1 MDTPKGF
8 AEMLRNFLSFLPYFF
23 LLFLL
28 GALKGIIFCP
38 IVCLIMTVGNSA
50 VILGLWPAHV
60 FWTYYCVIKAKSIGP
75 TLKFICCTC
84 LPLPLILW
92 PVVAIPGS
100 ILAGLCYG
108 LFTPLVATFEA
119 VGVEHGNK
127 LVDCFLDGTWST
139 IEGSC
144 TVVRDFTD
152 MCFHSYFSVMDELYE
167 QQPKNGEP
175 LDIKLLQL
183 PGCVLVG
190 LLGVVVDVPMMSL
203 IALFKAPYMLYK
215 GWKRLL
221 HDLIGREGP
230 FLETVCVPFAG
241 LAIFLWPLVVVVA
254 LVSAILSSLF
264 LGLYAGVVVYQESS
278 FYLGLAYVVSSIAL
292 FDEYTND
299 VLYFREGSCF
309 PRLKYRRNAA
319 TLSGRFSRRY
329 SLNKDIMDEKDG
341 SITPGNERRGPQRT
355 KSLKKSIQELNT
367 VQIWDQLFES
377 YKSTGMALVDDDVV
391 KVSDIEEWNRTGKC
405 SILTTGLP
413 AYCILKNLLHSV
425 KYNSAGFLLSDGIE
439 LTSLNRPEDRV
450 LEWFFEPL
458 LIIKEQIM
466 AENLQESEELYL
478 EKLVLLSGMSD
489 RMKAWQNGGVSPD
502 DDIRRA
508 ELEALSR
515 RLQGI
520 AKLISRLPT
529 FRRRFQDVVRTLNVE
544 AQSRAS
550 SSIHS
555 SISTQEGSISNSD
568 WKPGNHIGRL

>member
-1 MDTPKGF
+1 MDTPRGF
-8 AEMLRNFLSFLPYFF
+8 AEILWSFLSFLPYFM

-28 GALKGIIFCP
+28 GAVKGIIFCP

-60 FWTYYCVIKAKSIGP
+60 IWTYYCVIKAKSIGP
-75 TLKFICCTC
+75 TLKSICCIC

-92 PVVAIPGS
+92 PVVAITGS
-100 ILAGLCYG
+100 ILAGLSYG
-108 LFTPLVATFEA
+108 LLTPLVATFEA
-119 VGVEHGNK
+119 VGEEHENK

-139 IEGSC
+139 IKGSC

-152 MCFHSYFSVMDELYE
+152 ICFHSYFSVMDELYE
-167 QQPKNGEP
+167 QQPKNGKP

-190 LLGVVVDVPMMSL
+190 LLGVIVDVPMMSL

-215 GWKRLL
+215 GWQRLL

-241 LAIFLWPLVVVVA
+241 LAILLWPLVVVVA
-254 LVSAILSSLF
+254 LVSAIMSSLF

-278 FYLGLAYVVSSIAL
+278 FYLGLAYVVSSVAL

-299 VLYFREGSCF
+299 LLYMREGSCF
-309 PRLKYRRNAA
+309 RRLKYRRNTAA
-319 TLSGRFSRRY
+319 LSGRFSRRY
-329 SLNKDIMDEKDG
+329 SLNKEIMDEKDG
-341 SITPGNERRGPQRT
+341 SIAPGNERRGPQRT
-355 KSLKKSIQELNT
+355 KSLKKTIQELNT

-377 YKSTGMALVDDDVV
+377 YKTIGMALVDEDVV
-391 KVSDIEEWNRTGKC
+391 KVSDIEEWNHTGKY
-405 SILTTGLP
+405 SVLTTGLP
-413 AYCILKNLLHSV
+413 AYCILKNLLHSA
-425 KYNSAGFLLSDGIE
+425 KYNSEGFMLSDGIE

-450 LEWFFEPL
+450 FEWFFEPL

-478 EKLVLLSGMSD
+478 EKLVLLSGFPD
-489 RMKAWQNGGVSPD
+489 RMKAWQNGGISPE

-520 AKLISRLPT
+520 AKLISRIPT
-529 FRRRFQDVVRTLNVE
+529 FRRRFQNVVRTLNVE

-555 SISTQEGSISNSD
+555 SISIRESSISNSNL
-568 WKPGNHIGRL
+568 KPGNYIGTL